1 MKSRLTLSA
10 AALLAALI
18 AALSVASPAARA
30 DQDTHTSWLQR
41 VGFAR
46 ITGSGKLATET
57 RPIGPFQAIL
67 LRNSM
72 KVVLRQGAREA
83 VAVSADDNLLPLI
96 ETRVID
102 RAGVPTL
109 EITTRPDASFR
120 TRNEMVVTVDAVTL
134 NAISISG
141 SGEVVCDALEA
152 NELKLNLSGT
162 GDMNLRKLAAE
173 SLVIRV
179 SGSGDVNVAGRAPKA
194 SISIA
199 GSGDV
204 DTSALDADDVR
215 VSIAGSCD
223 ATVVAHKILAV
234 TIAGSGDVAY
244 AGEAAV
250 KTSIAGSGSVR
261 KR

>member
-1 MKSRLTLSA
+1 MKSLLTLPA
-10 AALLAALI
+10 AFLAALLAI
-18 AALSVASPAARA
+18 APAAHA
-30 DQDTHTSWLQR
+30 QQDTHTSWLQR
-41 VGFAR
+41 IGFSR
-46 ITGSGKLATET
+46 ITGSGNLVTET
-57 RPIGPFQAIL
+57 RPIGSFQAIL

-72 KVVLRQGAREA
+72 KVVLRQGPREA

-102 RAGVPTL
+102 RSGVPTL

-120 TRNEMVVTVDAVTL
+120 TRNDMVVTVDAVTL
-134 NAISISG
+134 SAISISG
-141 SGEVVCDALEA
+141 SGEVTCDALKT

-162 GDMNLRKLAAE
+162 GDINLRKLVAE

-179 SGSGDVNVAGRAPKA
+179 SGSGDVNVAGRAPRA

-204 DTSALDADDVR
+204 DTSALDADEVR
-215 VSIAGSCD
+215 VSIAGSGD
-223 ATVVAHKILAV
+223 AKVNAHQTLAV